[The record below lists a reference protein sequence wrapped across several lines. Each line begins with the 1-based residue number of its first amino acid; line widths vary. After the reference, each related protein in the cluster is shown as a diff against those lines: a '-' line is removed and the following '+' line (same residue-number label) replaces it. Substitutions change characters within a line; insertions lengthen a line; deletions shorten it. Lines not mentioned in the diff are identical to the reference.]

1 MNRPRTTSRMAG
13 ALNGA
18 ILALVSLIG
27 IAGFLYPF
35 FQPPDATAQTYGTSA
50 HSQDALLVFVVI
62 IVFSLTAVLSNMVS
76 SRGGLNAKMVAV
88 LGILTAVNAVL
99 RALPGPAGF
108 SAMFALPIVA
118 GYCYGATFGYLL
130 GALSLAVS
138 AVLGAGI
145 GPWLPYQMFT
155 VGWVG
160 LTSAWLSNAR
170 RFRAVRDHPMLEVSL
185 LAAWGLLWGVAY
197 GFVMNIWFWPYVFSS
212 AQAGV
217 YWQHGIGPLEAFKR
231 YLAFYALTSSWWDV
245 GRAAGNALIL
255 VLLGAPLLRLLRRF
269 GKRFTFDLHTEQH

>member
-1 MNRPRTTSRMAG
+1 MNQTRAASIASSI
-13 ALNGA
+13 LNSA
-18 ILALVSLIG
+18 ILSVVSLIG
-27 IAGFLYPF
+27 IAGFVSPF
-35 FQPPDATAQTYGTSA
+35 FQPAKAAAQVPGASA

-62 IVFSLTAVLSNMVS
+62 IFFSLAAVLSNMVS
-76 SRGGLNAKMVAV
+76 SGGGLNAKMVAA

-160 LTSAWLSNAR
+160 LTSAWLSNVR
-170 RFRAVRDHPMLEVSL
+170 RIQAVRDHPSLEVAI
-185 LAAWGLLWGVAY
+185 LAAWGLLWGMAF
-197 GFVMNIWFWPYVFSS
+197 GFVMNIWFWPFVFST
-212 AQAGV
+212 AHADV
-217 YWQHGIGPLEAFKR
+217 YWQRGIGPLETFKR
-231 YLAFYALTSSWWDV
+231 YLGFYALTSSWWDV
-245 GRAAGNALIL
+245 GRAAGNMLIL
-255 VLLGAPLLRLLRRF
+255 ILFGAPLLRLLRRF
-269 GKRFTFDLHTEQH
+269 GKRFTFDLHPAQE